1 MMTSPLTIDYYSDVL
16 CVWAWIAQRRVEELQ
31 AQWGERIRLNHRYL
45 NLFGDTA
52 ERVGRKWADK
62 GGYAGFGRHVVE
74 AAAPFDSAPVTPGV
88 WTDTQPKTSANAH
101 LVLTAVELAESE
113 EASVALALA
122 IRRAF
127 FVDALDIGQLPVLYD
142 VAASAGH
149 DEAQIRAHIRD
160 GSAIAALVRNN
171 QLAQEAGIVGSPSWV
186 LDGGRQKL
194 YGNVGYRVLSANVEG
209 LLDESGDDASW
220 C

>member
-1 MMTSPLTIDYYSDVL
+1 MTIPLTIDYYSDVL
-16 CVWAWIAQRRVEELQ
+16 CVWAWIAQRRVDELQ

-52 ERVGRKWADK
+52 ERVGLKWADK

-74 AAAPFDSAPVTPGV
+74 SAAPFDQAPVNPKV
-88 WTDTQPKTSANAH
+88 WADTQPKTSANAH
-101 LVLTAVELAESE
+101 LVLSAVELAESE
-113 EASVALALA
+113 EASVTLALA

-127 FVDALDIGQLPVLYD
+127 FVDALDIGQLPVLYE
-142 VAASAGH
+142 VAAGAGY
-149 DEAQIRAHIRD
+149 DEAGIRACIRD
-160 GSAIAALVRNN
+160 GSAMAALVRNN
-171 QLAQEAGIVGSPSWV
+171 QLAQDAGISGSPSWV

-209 LLDESGDDASW
+209 LLDKSGDDASW